1 MKMIINGKY
10 LDSSDKQTLNI
21 INPYTGKVYDTVPNA
36 SKKDVDLAVKT
47 AHKGYLT
54 WKDVPLTKKVEIL
67 KKFLNLVDENEKD
80 LALTLSIETGKP
92 LSQAHGE
99 IANIRIAFEGFIEKA
114 KHLYGNVI
122 PFGTEAGQEKTL
134 QLTLRE
140 PVGVVACIIPFN
152 FPCDLFDQKV
162 APALLAGNAVVVKPP
177 HQNPLTLVKLVELL
191 LKAGIPKEVV
201 NVVTGDGPK
210 TGNALATHPLV
221 NNITFTGSTA
231 VGILTYLNAA
241 QNLAHTALEL
251 GGNDAFI
258 VLEDADI
265 DLAVEEMIWGRM
277 YNNGQVCCAS
287 KRFLV
292 QETVLDEFVEKA
304 VARLNKLKVGDP
316 LKNGT
321 DISCLVTEAAAIKV
335 ENQIKKVVEQGG
347 KLVLGGQRKRATIY
361 PTLIT
366 NIPATADVATDEEI
380 FGPVVSV
387 IPFKTVGEAIKI
399 ANSSKFGLCGCVF
412 TKNITTAFNVVKQLE
427 CGGTVI
433 NGASFHRSF
442 EMPFGGYKFSG
453 IGTEG
458 VMSTFDAVTKVK
470 TITLKNILNPIK

>member
-1 MKMIINGKY
+1 MKMIINGKQV
-10 LDSSDKQTLNI
+10 DSSDKTILEI
-21 INPYTGKVYDTVPNA
+21 INPYTGKLYETVPNA
-36 SKKDVDLAVKT
+36 SVKDVDFAVKT
-47 AHKGYLT
+47 AHKGYLM
-54 WKDVPLTKKVEIL
+54 WKDVPLVNKVEIL
-67 KKFLNLVDENEKD
+67 KTFLNLVDENKDD
-80 LALTLSIETGKP
+80 LALTLTNETGKP
-92 LSQAHGE
+92 INQSYAE
-99 IANIRIAFEGFIEKA
+99 IGNIRIGFEGFIEKA

-162 APALLAGNAVVVKPP
+162 APALLAGNAVIVKPP
-177 HQNPLTLVKLVELL
+177 HQNPVTLIKLVNLL
-191 LKAGIPKEVV
+191 LQAGIPKEVV
-201 NVVTGDGPK
+201 HVVTGDGPK
-210 TGNALATHPLV
+210 TGNALACHPLV

-231 VGILTYLNAA
+231 VGIITYKNAA
-241 QNLAHTALEL
+241 QNLSHTALEL

-258 VLEDADI
+258 VLEDADL
-265 DLAVEEMIWGRM
+265 DLAVEEMVWGRM

-287 KRFLV
+287 KRFLI
-292 QETVLDEFVEKA
+292 QESVKDKFVNKA
-304 VARLNKLKVGDP
+304 IERLNKLKVGDP
-316 LKNGT
+316 TKKTSDL
-321 DISCLVTEAAAIKV
+321 SCLVTEAAAIKV
-335 ENQIKKVVEQGG
+335 EQQIKEVVEQGG
-347 KLVLGGQRKRATIY
+347 KLMLGGIRKRATIY

-366 NIPATADVATDEEI
+366 DIPSTADVALDEEI

-387 IPFKTVGEAIKI
+387 IPFKTVSEAIKI
-399 ANSSKFGLCGCVF
+399 ANASKFGLSGCVF
-412 TKNITTAFNVVKQLE
+412 TKDVTTAFNVVKQLE

-458 VMSTFDAVTKVK
+458 IMTTFDAVTKLK
-470 TITLKNILNPIK
+470 TITLKNILQPIK